1 MYVEFKRRV
10 VALLRVVEMNEE
22 EDVGPDVMFM
32 VDVMIKALQHR
43 HRVADTSHTH
53 IQIDS
58 TDCQRHQR
66 RQPMSRQ

>member
-43 HRVADTSHTH
+43 HIHTY
-53 IQIDS
+53 
-58 TDCQRHQR
+58 R
-66 RQPMSRQ
+66 